1 MSYLVYKKFGKQL
14 YAYEVESYWDKKEKK
29 TKKKSEYRGVV
40 VDREKKI
47 FRKPLEEK
55 INAARG
61 ETERLIVDFGDG
73 FSLHSF
79 FRNNG
84 FISLLENSFGKN
96 ANELFAM
103 VCYRLCNGSAMR
115 LARTWLDGSFIKY
128 ICKDANLSSQR
139 ISGFFSEIGEER
151 AYRAFF
157 KNYFASVGRRSSQS
171 IVLDIT
177 ALQNQ
182 IDMPLTTWGYHDE
195 QIDKQIKLLLAVD
208 KNSKMPLFFRYMPGS
223 IADVSSLKTTINEL
237 KTHDVANYCSI
248 MDAGFFSEEN
258 VAALQAEKIN
268 FIIRL
273 PAGRLLYKQLIN
285 EQLHDL
291 EQTRHAVR
299 YGKRALYI
307 KKVNAQIFQQN
318 VFVYIIQ
325 DPERKGRETTKTL
338 LQLIDEKDDNPD
350 IDPILKTRGIMM
362 LVSSF
367 DVDTKE
373 ILSYYYAR
381 QAAEQLFNYAKED
394 LRILPLRVHKEESLR
409 GYLLYIFVTLVA
421 HAQIRKTLA
430 ARYTVEEAMLA
441 LRNIKAKVYE
451 NHAIITEPTKIQKQ
465 ILEQLNVM
473 VPNTAGI

>member
-1 MSYLVYKKFGKQL
+1 MSYPVYKKFGRQL

-29 TKKKSEYRGVV
+29 VKKKSKYCGVV
-40 VDREKKI
+40 VDKEKKI

-61 ETERLIVDFGDG
+61 KKERFIVDFGDG

-79 FRNNG
+79 FRDTG
-84 FISLLENSFGKN
+84 FIPLLENSFGKN
-96 ANELFAM
+96 VNELFAL
-103 VCYRLCNGSAMR
+103 VCYRLCNRSAMR
-115 LARTWLDGSFIKY
+115 LAQTWLDGSFIKY

-139 ISGFFSEIGEER
+139 ISEFFSEIGEEK
-151 AYRAFF
+151 AYRTFF
-157 KNYFASVGRRSSQS
+157 KNYFASVDQRSPQS

-195 QIDKQIKLLLAVD
+195 QIDRQIKLLLAVD

-223 IADVSSLKTTINEL
+223 IADVSSLKTTMNEL
-237 KTHDVANYCSI
+237 KTHNIANYCSI

-258 VAALQAEKIN
+258 ITAMREEKIN

-273 PAGRLLYKQLIN
+273 PAGRLLYKQLID
-285 EQLHDL
+285 EQMHDL

-307 KKVNAQIFQQN
+307 KKISTQLFQQN
-318 VFVYIIQ
+318 AFVYIIQ

-350 IDPILKTRGIMM
+350 IDDVLKTRGIMM

-381 QAAEQLFNYAKED
+381 QAAEQFFNYAKED
-394 LRILPLRVHKEESLR
+394 LKILPLRVHKEESLR
-409 GYLLYIFVTLVA
+409 GYLLYIFVTLIA
-421 HAQIRKTLA
+421 HAQLRKTLT

-441 LRNIKAKVYE
+441 LRNIKAKIYE
-451 NHAIITEPTKIQKQ
+451 NTAVITEPTKIQKQ